1 MYTPNNNNHNPNRRP
16 PAGSS
21 TARASNQH
29 GARRRPAAGSG
40 SVYYTKVGNVGGVRS
55 VAVGT
60 GAGMRARAGAGQ
72 GQQQQRPGNRRKQ
85 PYLLI
90 HPVVQV
96 LAVSLIVDLGVILL
110 NAARVVELPQYLLTF
125 AQWLVLGLLV
135 VVPGSCIVLIAVWL
149 LRRLLAHRFFQAQT
163 RRYEQSEGGGQGE
176 NEDDFY
182 DDDDEEYETE
192 EAGVGANEEY
202 YTPAQPRPQPQPQV
216 RLAANGWVAAGGN
229 GNNRRGEEEVII
241 NSYQHQQQR
250 RATTAAAGMGNNA
263 PQPPAPRPATLLEQA
278 EAFADGISNPHNPL
292 EGVPSRVIDRTGDGA
307 DSNGVDTWGVICNE
321 QHYQQH
327 SIRKINPAEAGR
339 LVEHYRGLG
348 NNSNSGGG
356 GTTAINS
363 EAGANRLNVPQ
374 G

>member
-356 GTTAINS
+356 TTATNS
-363 EAGANRLNVPQ
+363 EAGANRLNIPQ